1 MFFVESLRQ
10 CQRQCLIWGQEWG
23 REGTGHITRCSSTGW
38 SLITISTSKACST
51 GTRLCA
57 LQLLK
62 TTKSRRFGI
71 ILKVAL
77 PMGNA
82 ILFPFRQNHP
92 GVPYPGS
99 PTFPLPRSPMLPP
112 KPPPKPVFAP
122 VPPIRRN
129 FLEPIYES
137 RESEQ
142 FI

>member
-1 MFFVESLRQ
+1 MFFIELLRQ

-23 REGTGHITRCSSTGW
+23 GEETGHITRCSSTGW
-38 SLITISTSKACST
+38 SSITTSTSKACST

-77 PMGNA
+77 PMGNS
-82 ILFPFRQNHP
+82 ILFRFRQNHP